1 MTATGH
7 TSHDCE
13 QILDLIPDYAF
24 GLTSADDARRVESAL
39 PGCPEA
45 AAQLASFEG
54 LQDDMRASVTQRQ
67 PPSALRDRILG
78 AAQASAPADQP
89 APVQAVSSPTPM
101 RAAGTIARHRALT
114 IGWIAAAAAAI
125 ALVVTNVYWINRT
138 RDLTRQQDD
147 LIRTLNAINGGNS
160 GFVLTSTDQ
169 LRWVRIP
176 SEEDTDRVAFMMWNG
191 ESRTGLLYVH
201 AFPEL
206 QAGDAY
212 QLWLT
217 RPNEE
222 VSAGTFRVDDQG
234 NAAYLFDAPDA
245 IDDFS
250 WAWVTTEPE
259 TGSAQPSDRVMV
271 HGRLTE

>member
-13 QILDLIPDYAF
+13 KILDLIPDYAF
-24 GLTSADDARRVESAL
+24 GLTSADDSRRVEAAL

-54 LQDDMRASVTQRQ
+54 LQDDMRASVAQHQ
-67 PPSALRDRILG
+67 PPPALRDRILA
-78 AAQASAPADQP
+78 AAQ
-89 APVQAVSSPTPM
+89 VSSPTPA
-101 RAAGTIARHRALT
+101 RAAGTIARQRALM

-147 LIRTLNAINGGNS
+147 LIRTLNAINGGNG

-176 SEEDTDRVAFMMWNG
+176 SEADSERVAFMMWNG
-191 ESRTGLLYVH
+191 DSRTGLLYVH

-222 VSAGTFRVDDQG
+222 ISAGTFRVDDQG